1 MQKQPPTRTISKLE
15 RGKWR
20 QQERQTSKILR
31 KKTKQ
36 RRCFQLLAGGSAVD
50 IVWIHQFE
58 ELCKRLY
65 IYDHDE
71 KTVRHPH
78 PTQDVPWPII
88 WSLASYHKNHI
99 FVGGTKPN
107 LEHLRQEVQQFIH
120 KTKWKWIHRHDQ
132 SPPPSIKPP
141 RQEWQYCWQVV
152 DSGLQ
157 CWLHELHRESYRQV
171 NMPEIATQTVMAIC
185 SH

>member
-1 MQKQPPTRTISKLE
+1 MATTGKAKKQNS
-15 RGKWR
+15 
-20 QQERQTSKILR
+20 
-31 KKTKQ
+31 KTKISEAKAF
-36 RRCFQLLAGGSAVD
+36 FQLLAGFA
-50 IVWIHQFE
+50 

-65 IYDHDE
+65 IYDHAD
-71 KTVRHPH
+71 KTMRHPH

-171 NMPEIATQTVMAIC
+171 NMPEIAAQAVMAIC